1 MIEIKKE
8 IHISIVV
15 PVYGSPSL
23 LAPLLSRLESVLD
36 SLKRNYEV
44 ILVCDRCPKNSWG
57 EMKRLLP
64 DKEWLTIVNL
74 SKNFGQHYAIYC
86 GLQRAQGEWVV
97 VMDCDLQ
104 DQPEEIPKLYQR
116 ALEGN
121 DIVFA
126 CRAVRN
132 DSFFKKLGSKLFY
145 KFLGYMTNT
154 KQDERIANFGIYN
167 RKVIDALLKFK
178 EQLRFFPAQVRW
190 LGFKTAEVEIAHA
203 SRSEGKSNYSLKKL
217 FELGFNVTIS
227 FSDKPLYLL
236 VKFGFATALLS
247 IVTSVAILLSWL
259 SGKIQ
264 VEGWTSIMLSLWF
277 MFGVIMASVG
287 LVGIYISKTFD
298 EAKGRPVYVIDEELR
313 SDN

>member
-1 MIEIKKE
+1 MN
-8 IHISIVV
+8 ISDICISVVV
-15 PVYGSPSL
+15 PVYGSPMVISQL
-23 LAPLLSRLESVLD
+23 V
-36 SLKRNYEV
+36 KRIKDTAVSMARNVEI
-44 ILVCDRCPKNSWG
+44 ILVCDRCPSDSWSVIRELVSNNESLVG
-57 EMKRLLP
+57 
-64 DKEWLTIVNL
+64 INL

-86 GLQRAQGEWVV
+86 GLQKSKGEWVV

-104 DQPEEIPKLYQR
+104 DQPEEIPKLYQK

-167 RKVIDALLKFK
+167 RKVINALLKFK

-190 LGFKTAEVEIAHA
+190 LGFKTAEVDIEHA

-217 FELGFNVTIS
+217 IELGFNVTIS

-236 VKFGFATALLS
+236 VKFGFATAFLS
-247 IVTSVAILLSWL
+247 ILASIGILVSWL
-259 SGKIQ
+259 SGKVQ

-298 EAKGRPVYVIDEELR
+298 EAKGRPVYVIDEELQ
-313 SDN
+313 SGN

>member
-1 MIEIKKE
+1 MLEKE
-8 IHISIVV
+8 SFDLSIVV

-23 LAPLLSRLESVLD
+23 LAPLVKRIKATALSMNKNV
-36 SLKRNYEV
+36 EV
-44 ILVCDRCPKNSWG
+44 ILVCDRCPRNSWAVIEELVANNESLVG
-57 EMKRLLP
+57 
-64 DKEWLTIVNL
+64 INL

-86 GLQRAQGEWVV
+86 GLQKAKGDWVV

-104 DQPEEIPKLYQR
+104 DQPEEIPKLYQK

-132 DSFFKKLGSKLFY
+132 DSFFKKIGSKVFY
-145 KFLGYMTNT
+145 KFLGYMTGT

-167 RKVIDALLKFK
+167 RKVIEALLKFK

-190 LGFKTAEVEIAHA
+190 LGFKTAEVDIEHA

-236 VKFGFATALLS
+236 VKFGFVTAFLS
-247 IVTSVAILLSWL
+247 ILASIAILVSWL
-259 SGKIQ
+259 SGEVQ

-298 EAKGRPVYVIDEELR
+298 ETKGRPVYLIDEELQ